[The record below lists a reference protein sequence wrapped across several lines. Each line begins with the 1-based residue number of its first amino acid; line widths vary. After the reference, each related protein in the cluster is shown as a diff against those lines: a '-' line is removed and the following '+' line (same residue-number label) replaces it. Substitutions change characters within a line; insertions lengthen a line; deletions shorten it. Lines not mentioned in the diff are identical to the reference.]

1 MTLTSDQAVARQDT
15 CPDGGDWKK
24 VEWQENWN
32 KKTYDADAGKTITD
46 VCVKGGNLIK
56 FFTNDGTQVCWKVDF
71 KNSRTKV
78 EISESNCGGNQKPDI
93 SHISYKQQSSTSP
106 TATPTTAPTSV
117 PTVAPTSTPIVTPS
131 NTPVPTEGPQCKVE
145 HAECEL
151 NNSQMECCEGL
162 VCVEKDGPAK
172 NWKCEKPVSSPT
184 PTPTKVVENPSPTP
198 TGINGQPTPTPTSVT
213 EQPTP
218 TPTSIT
224 VQPTPTPTEEPEED
238 EEEGKKSRLKAS
250 ASCDSDYVKASMKL
264 TDDGE
269 GVENV
274 WVTFNY
280 NGLERRAESASDGY
294 AIAYYNWD
302 GENKLKARA
311 DGFKDQELTV
321 DLPDCPAVGGTVLG
335 ASTTTVS
342 SGEVLGFADTG
353 LFADFSAI
361 FSGVLGLAAMARA
374 RKFAK

>member
-1 MTLTSDQAVARQDT
+1 MSKFHLGILVLFGLLVALLTNQPKEV
-15 CPDGGDWKK
+15 
-24 VEWQENWN
+24 N
-32 KKTYDADAGKTITD
+32 ADSECSTPPTVSFIN
-46 VCVKGGNLIK
+46 GGNG
-56 FFTNDGTQVCWKVDF
+56 FTLVGPPALSHYTPVFCDGTTGEKIEGSALNDQDDDDDEDDFSTNLGKPIKSISWKAGQCEGVAERQCEE
-71 KNSRTKV
+71 N
-78 EISESNCGGNQKPDI
+78 GG
-93 SHISYKQQSSTSP
+93 TP
-106 TATPTTAPTSV
+106 TPTVVPSATPTTV
-117 PTVAPTSTPIVTPS
+117 PTITPT
-131 NTPVPTEGPQCKVE
+131 PTEVVE
-145 HAECEL
+145 
-151 NNSQMECCEGL
+151 
-162 VCVEKDGPAK
+162 D
-172 NWKCEKPVSSPT
+172 PT
-184 PTPTKVVENPSPTP
+184 PTPTPT
-198 TGINGQPTPTPTSVT
+198 TMDDDPTPTPTTVIDQPTPTVT
-213 EQPTP
+213 PTKGVENPTP
-218 TPTSIT
+218 TPTWPVEMPT
-224 VQPTPTPTEEPEED
+224 PTPTNVVTQPTPTPTPTEEPEE
-238 EEEGKKSRLKAS
+238 ETEGKKSRLKAS

-353 LFADFSAI
+353 LFSDFSAMI
-361 FSGVLGLAAMARA
+361 SGVLGLVAVARA
-374 RKFAK
+374 KKLAR